1 MPKLNLAF
9 PLKLIYHFQ
18 TLSGTAMVVQHQN
31 KKTKKPKKKK
41 KKKKKGKEK
50 RKNNIQICYKLLD
63 HIVPS

>member
-18 TLSGTAMVVQHQN
+18 TLSGTAMVVQQDN
-31 KKTKKPKKKK
+31 NSPKKPKK

>member
-18 TLSGTAMVVQHQN
+18 TLSGTAMVVQQDN
-31 KKTKKPKKKK
+31 NLSKIPKKK